1 MVRQP
6 ARRVSPDPELSQAQT
21 PSKLKICQVIATAE
35 GGRWVVEQLRDLR
48 DDYGCEVLAVVGGE
62 RGGLVDMLR
71 AERIPY
77 HVENF
82 HFRSLKIFLLPLTI
96 VRLAR
101 FFRRERIDVVHS
113 HLFFSIIIT
122 RFASWLADVPV
133 RVAMYASPYHL
144 QASSSTW
151 IDRATWW
158 MESMLIPS
166 CEWTETVC
174 HSLGVKAERLA
185 LIYYGP
191 DERRFDPEKI
201 KPANVRESF
210 GWLPETPLIAKVA
223 YFYPRM
229 GRSSWIP
236 PVMHGRGGKGFGD
249 LVRAAPAILAKFPDA
264 RILLVGSGWG
274 ADGIAYLKET
284 QELVKRMGLEDSV
297 IFTGHRADA
306 SAILRDATV
315 AVQAS
320 LCENLGGTIEAL
332 LMECPTVATR
342 VGGMVDSVRDG
353 ETGILVEPSNPA
365 DLARGITE
373 LLGDPERARALGRAG
388 RKLMLERFTL
398 RHTVRELHELYRH
411 LRAQRG
417 RAYNPLISLWRV
429 IVAVP
434 VFAYLTLRLFFIDML
449 LIKHFPG
456 KKRSSSAPN

>member
-6 ARRVSPDPELSQAQT
+6 TLRVPPDPELSEAET
-21 PSKLKICQVIATAE
+21 PSKLKICQIIATAE
-35 GGRWVVEQLRDLR
+35 GGRWMVEQLRDLR
-48 DDYGCEVLAVVGGE
+48 DDYGCEVMAVVGGE

-82 HFRSLKIFLLPLTI
+82 YFRSLQIFLLPFTI
-96 VRLAR
+96 LRLAR
-101 FFRRERIDVVHS
+101 LFRRERLDVVQS
-113 HLFFSIIIT
+113 HLFFSIIIA

-133 RVAMYASPYHL
+133 RVAMYASPFHL
-144 QASSSTW
+144 EASTSLW

-166 CEWTETVC
+166 CEWTREVC
-174 HSLGVKAERLA
+174 RAMGVRDERMT

-191 DERRFDPEKI
+191 DERRFDPQKI
-201 KPANVRESF
+201 EPAHVRESF
-210 GWLPETPLIAKVA
+210 GWALETPVIAKVA
-223 YFYPRM
+223 YFYPRL

-236 PVMHGRGGKGFGD
+236 PVSHGRGGKGFGD
-249 LVRAAPAILAKFPDA
+249 LVRAAPFILAEFPTA
-264 RILLVGSGWG
+264 KILLVGSGWG
-274 ADGIAYLKET
+274 EDGMAYLKEI
-284 QELVKRMGLEDSV
+284 QELVRSMGLQDSV
-297 IFTGHRADA
+297 IFAGYRADA
-306 SAILRDATV
+306 NAILRDATV

-320 LCENLGGTIEAL
+320 LVENLGGTIEAL

-342 VGGMVDSVRDG
+342 VGGMVDSVRNG

-373 LLGDPERARALGRAG
+373 LLRDPQRARALGRAG

-398 RHTVRELHELYRH
+398 RHTVRELHELYCRI
-411 LRAQRG
+411 REQKGRG
-417 RAYNPLISLWRV
+417 HNPLVSLWRL

-434 VFAYLTLRLFFIDML
+434 VFAYLTFRLFFMDVFL
-449 LIKHFPG
+449 LKYFPG
-456 KKRSSSAPN
+456 TRRSSSST